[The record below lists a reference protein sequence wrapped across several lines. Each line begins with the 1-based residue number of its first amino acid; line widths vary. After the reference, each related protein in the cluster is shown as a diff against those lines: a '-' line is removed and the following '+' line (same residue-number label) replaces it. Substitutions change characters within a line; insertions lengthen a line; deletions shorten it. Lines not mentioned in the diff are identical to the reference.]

1 MAFELDPGLFD
12 SDQGKGVT
20 IRIVGV
26 GGCGGNAVN
35 NMIDRKISGV
45 EYIVFNTDRQALL
58 NSKAPLRVQIGKK
71 ATNGL
76 GAGADP
82 AKGRQAAD
90 DDREI
95 IAAQLRGADLV
106 LLQLE
111 WAKVPEPALRLL
123 LPRLP
128 GIWAF

>member
-12 SDQGKGVT
+12 SEQGKGVT

-82 AKGRQAAD
+82 AKGRQAAE

-95 IAAQLRGADLV
+95 IAAQLRG
-106 LLQLE
+106 
-111 WAKVPEPALRLL
+111 
-123 LPRLP
+123 
-128 GIWAF
+128 G

>member
-45 EYIVFNTDRQALL
+45 EYSSSILTV
-58 NSKAPLRVQIGKK
+58 
-71 ATNGL
+71 
-76 GAGADP
+76 
-82 AKGRQAAD
+82 
-90 DDREI
+90 
-95 IAAQLRGADLV
+95 
-106 LLQLE
+106 
-111 WAKVPEPALRLL
+111 RLS
-123 LPRLP
+123 
-128 GIWAF
+128 

>member
-1 MAFELDPGLFD
+1 MIKRANKSLLKGRTDKMAFELDPGLFD

-58 NSKAPLRVQIGKK
+58 NSKAPLK
-71 ATNGL
+71 
-76 GAGADP
+76 GADWQESDER
-82 AKGRQAAD
+82 AGCRS
-90 DDREI
+90 
-95 IAAQLRGADLV
+95 
-106 LLQLE
+106 
-111 WAKVPEPALRLL
+111 
-123 LPRLP
+123 
-128 GIWAF
+128 